1 MSSKSWSKE
10 RSTVKVAVIGCGQW
24 GKNLVRN
31 FAQLGALQAV
41 CDTDPSKLAM
51 IREHWPG
58 LRVTTSYL
66 EILNDEGITGVV
78 IATPAG
84 SHYTLAKEAL
94 VAGKDVFVEKPLAL
108 KVSEAQ
114 ELVELAEQGE
124 RILMVGH
131 LLRYHPAVVA
141 LKGLIDEGRLGKLYY
156 LYSNRLNLGRFRT
169 EENILWSFAPHDL
182 SVFLYLLG
190 EDPIVVSTHGGS
202 YLNYG
207 IPDVT
212 VTILEF
218 RTGVKGHIFV
228 SWLHPYKEHKL
239 IVVGDQGMAVFDDG
253 EPERK
258 LFVLRHPVEW
268 VVRVPVPRKG
278 EAESVPFLNQ
288 EPLRVECCHFL
299 ECLASRRRP
308 VTDGR
313 EGLRVLKVLEA
324 CQASL
329 DRKGTI
335 VAVPKPP
342 SKPYF
347 AHDTAVIDEPCEI
360 GEGTRIWHFSHIM
373 QRAKIG
379 RNCTIGQN
387 VFIASDVIVGDHVKI
402 QNNVSLYTGVTLEDY
417 VFCGPSVVFTNVINP
432 RSHIVRKHEY
442 RRTLVKKGATL
453 GANCTI
459 ICGVTIGPYAF
470 IGAGAVVTGD
480 VPDYALVV
488 GVPGRI
494 IDWMCQCGIRLT
506 FAPAEDGEERA
517 RCQACGMR
525 YIKRGELVTEEQ
537 VFSGQKSAVSHQREA
552 AS

>member
-1 MSSKSWSKE
+1 MSSKFWSME
-10 RSTVKVAVIGCGQW
+10 TITGKVAVIGCGQW

-31 FAQLGALQAV
+31 FAELGALRAV
-41 CDTDPSKLAM
+41 CDTDPKKLAT
-51 IREHWPG
+51 IRERWPE
-58 LRVTTSYL
+58 VHATTSYS
-66 EILNDEGITGVV
+66 EILKDEGITGVV

-94 VAGKDVFVEKPLAL
+94 LAGKDVFVEKPLAL
-108 KVSEAQ
+108 KVSEGR
-114 ELVELAEQGE
+114 ELVELAEQRH

-141 LKGLIDEGRLGKLYY
+141 LKGLIDQGRLGKLYY

-190 EDPIVVSTHGGS
+190 EVPIFVSAHGGS
-202 YLNYG
+202 YLNHG

-212 VTILEF
+212 VTTLEF
-218 RTGVKGHIFV
+218 RSGVKGHIFV

-239 IVVGDQGMAVFDDG
+239 IVVGDQGMAVFNDV

-258 LFVLRHPVEW
+258 LVFLPHPVEW
-268 VVRVPVPRKG
+268 VERLPVPRKG
-278 EAESVPFLNQ
+278 ETEPVPFPDE
-288 EPLRVECCHFL
+288 EPLRVECRHFL
-299 ECLASRRRP
+299 ECLASRRTP

-313 EGLRVLKVLEA
+313 EGLRVLELLEA

-329 DRKGTI
+329 DSKGAI

-342 SKPYF
+342 LKPYV
-347 AHDTAVIDEPCEI
+347 AHETAVIDEPCEI

-402 QNNVSLYTGVTLEDY
+402 QNNVSLYTGVILEDE

-459 ICGVTIGPYAF
+459 ICGVTIGRYAF
-470 IGAGAVVTGD
+470 IGAGAVVTRD

-494 IDWMCQCGIRLT
+494 VGWMCQCGVRLSFT
-506 FAPAEDGEERA
+506 PGDDGEERA
-517 RCQACGMR
+517 QCQACGMC
-525 YIKRGELVTEEQ
+525 YVKRGDMVTEWMS
-537 VFSGQKSAVSHQREA
+537 VEA
-552 AS
+552 PTR